1 MSEFIKI
8 LLSLSVSGALLLL
21 LILGLKPLYKNKF
34 SKRWQY
40 YIWIVVALRFL
51 LPFTPDTTIIGSLF
65 EKFDTTAITN
75 EIPTTPNV
83 PVPADTGN
91 SKAEPIQTNREITTA
106 AMREPFNKYVCLF
119 FIWSALALVL
129 FVRKVTVYQG
139 FIQYIKA
146 GNKEVS
152 DIKILNLLSDCEE
165 KLNIKTRVELSCNPL
180 IASPML
186 IGFFRPRI
194 ILPSHEW
201 EDKELSYIFVHE
213 LIHYKQRDMF
223 YKWLIQIVV
232 CVHWF
237 NPFVYLLEKEVNKS
251 CELSCDEKVISVLDD
266 TARREY
272 GDILISFL
280 KSNNLYKS
288 SLASVTLTEGA
299 EQLKERLGAIMK
311 FRKKSKVIIAITAIF
326 TVAVCICFFVAGAYA
341 APSTANEKNSFMEAA
356 ADIFGN
362 DEEKKQFTEI
372 ISASG
377 EMIGI
382 IDNNKEIER
391 LVKQLDIESWND
403 MEQLPEDID
412 LVYSY
417 ISYEVIDEPI
427 FLPDGI
433 PLVHMSTLELYISD
447 KGEYIIRDYDQEI
460 ETIARISEKAGR
472 FLNAPEDLELNKNIT
487 AKDILDGWG
496 LDFYVPNGD
505 IENIL
510 DGWGLDFYVPNSDIE
525 KIDDIENAQYYQ
537 GKTSFTEKELRKTSK
552 EQKIQFYG
560 ADQNTLLNEIDDIS
574 EIAQYLNGLALDQ
587 WEYADNAPNPEEVEC
602 QIVRFML
609 SRDNKKELKEMDT
622 QILYKSNGN
631 YYIEEIIPGEYSDR
645 GEFITHYQVS
655 EEIAKYILSYIE
667 TASN

>member
-1 MSEFIKI
+1 MNEFIKI
-8 LLSLSVSGALLLL
+8 LLSLSVSGALLLV
-21 LILGLKPLYKNKF
+21 LILGLKPLYKNRF

-65 EKFDTTAITN
+65 EKFDTAAITN
-75 EIPTTPNV
+75 EIPTNPNV

-91 SKAEPIQTNREITTA
+91 SKAEPIQTNREVTTA

-194 ILPSHEW
+194 ILPVGEW

-251 CELSCDEKVISVLDD
+251 CELSCDEKVISILDD

-326 TVAVCICFFVAGAYA
+326 TVAVCICFFVTGAYA
-341 APSTANEKNSFMEAA
+341 APSTANEKKSFMEAA

-391 LVKQLDIESWND
+391 FVKQLDIESWNY

-412 LVYSY
+412 LVYRY

-427 FLPDGI
+427 FLQDGKQ
-433 PLVHMSTLELYISD
+433 LVNMSTLEFYISS
-447 KGEYIIRDYDQEI
+447 KGEYIIRDYNQEV

-496 LDFYVPNGD
+496 LDFYVPNND
-505 IENIL
+505 NE
-510 DGWGLDFYVPNSDIE
+510 SDIE
-525 KIDDIENAQYYQ
+525 KTDDIENGRYYQ
-537 GKTSFTEKELRKTSK
+537 GDTSFTEKELLKTSK

-560 ADQNTLLNEIDDIS
+560 ADKNTLLNEIDDIS
-574 EIAQYLNGLALDQ
+574 EIAQYLNGLALEQ

-609 SRDNKKELKEMDT
+609 SRDNKKELKEMYT
-622 QILYKSNGN
+622 EILYKSNDN
-631 YYIEEIIPGEYSDR
+631 YYIEVIIPGEYSDQ

>member
-1 MSEFIKI
+1 MNEFVKI

-65 EKFDTTAITN
+65 EKFDTAVITN
-75 EIPTTPNV
+75 EIPASPNV

-91 SKAEPIQTNREITTA
+91 SKAEPIQTNREIATA
-106 AMREPFNKYVCLF
+106 AMREPVDKYVCLF

-165 KLNIKTRVELSCNPL
+165 KLKIKTRVELSCNPL

-194 ILPSHEW
+194 ILPAHEW

-223 YKWLIQIVV
+223 YKWLIQVVV

-472 FLNAPEDLELNKNIT
+472 FLNTPEDLDLNKHIT
-487 AKDILDGWG
+487 AKDILDEWG
-496 LDFYVPNGD
+496 LDFYVPN
-505 IENIL
+505 N
-510 DGWGLDFYVPNSDIE
+510 DIE
-525 KIDDIENAQYYQ
+525 KTDDIEAARYYEGDTSFIENARYYI

-609 SRDNKKELKEMDT
+609 SRDNKKELKEMCT
-622 QILYKSNGN
+622 EILYKSNGN

-645 GEFITHYQVS
+645 GDSITHYQVS
-655 EEIAKYILSYIE
+655 EEIAKYILSYIGI
-667 TASN
+667 ASN

>member
-21 LILGLKPLYKNKF
+21 LILGLKPLYKNRF

-75 EIPTTPNV
+75 EIPANPNV

-106 AMREPFNKYVCLF
+106 AMREPVDKYVCLF

-194 ILPSHEW
+194 ILPVGEW

-311 FRKKSKVIIAITAIF
+311 FRKKSKVIIAITVIF
-326 TVAVCICFFVAGAYA
+326 TVAVCICFFATGAYA
-341 APSTANEKNSFMEAA
+341 APSIANEKKSFMEAVT
-356 ADIFGN
+356 DIFGN

-391 LVKQLDIESWND
+391 FVKQLDIESWND

-427 FLPDGI
+427 FLQDGI
-433 PLVHMSTLELYISD
+433 PLVNMSTLEFYISS
-447 KGEYIIRDYDQEI
+447 KGEYIIRDYNQEI
-460 ETIARISEKAGR
+460 EAIARISEKAGR

-496 LDFYVPNGD
+496 LDFYVPNSD
-505 IENIL
+505 IE
-510 DGWGLDFYVPNSDIE
+510 SDIE
-525 KIDDIENAQYYQ
+525 KIIETARYYQ
-537 GKTSFTEKELRKTSK
+537 GKTSFTEKELRRTSK

-560 ADQNTLLNEIDDIS
+560 ADKNTLLNEIDDIS
-574 EIAQYLNGLALDQ
+574 EIAQYLNGLALEQ

-631 YYIEEIIPGEYSDR
+631 YYIEEIIPGEYSEQ
-645 GEFITHYQVS
+645 GEFITYYQVS

-667 TASN
+667 IASN